1 MRPNRIREL
10 WAADQPVYNGW
21 LSLPHS
27 LSAEIMA
34 HQGFDSV
41 TLDLQHGMIDYSDAV
56 PMLVALST
64 TDAVPMCRVPWND
77 PGILM
82 KMLDAGSYGLICP
95 MINSVEQ
102 AQQLVAA
109 TRYPPLGSRSYGPIR
124 ASLYAGKEYVQQAN
138 TTVVLMAMIETREAL
153 EQVEAIAAV
162 PGLDGLYIGPND
174 LALSLG
180 LHAHFDSEEP
190 VMLDALERILQA
202 ARKQGKQAGI
212 HCGSVAYAKRMV
224 AQGFR
229 LVTVGS
235 DARFMASGAA
245 QTVQELRDG
254 DHGTEL
260 AY

>member
-1 MRPNRIREL
+1 MRPNRLRER
-10 WAADQPVYNGW
+10 WEADQPVYNGW
-21 LSLPHS
+21 LSIPHS

-34 HQGFDSV
+34 HQGFDSI

-56 PMLVALST
+56 PMLVSLST
-64 TDAVPMCRVPWND
+64 TETVPMCRVPWND

-82 KMLDAGSYGLICP
+82 KMLDAGCYGIICP
-95 MINSVEQ
+95 MINSVEE
-102 AQQLVAA
+102 AQRLVAA

-124 ASLYAGKEYVQQAN
+124 ASLYAGKDYGTQAN
-138 TTVVLMAMIETREAL
+138 TTVVILAMIETRDAL
-153 EQVEAIAAV
+153 ERVEEIVAV
-162 PGLDGLYIGPND
+162 PGIDGLYIGPND

-180 LHAHFDSEEP
+180 LEAHFDSEEP
-190 VMLDALERILQA
+190 LMLEAIERILKA
-202 ARKQGKQAGI
+202 ARSQGKQAGI
-212 HCGSVAYAKRMV
+212 HCGSTAYARRMV

-245 QTVQELRDG
+245 ETLRELRDG
-254 DHGTEL
+254 ATGTEL